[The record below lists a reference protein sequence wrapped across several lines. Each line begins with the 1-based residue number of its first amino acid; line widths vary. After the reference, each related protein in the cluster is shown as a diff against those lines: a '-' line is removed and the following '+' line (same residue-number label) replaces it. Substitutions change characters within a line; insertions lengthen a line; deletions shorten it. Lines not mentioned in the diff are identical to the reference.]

1 MRIIISRL
9 VQQVATQPTAD
20 TVDVSLSTSVILI
33 TLHNG
38 ESFQTCAELLPT
50 AGVNQVFGLL
60 DLVRAYNGKTD
71 VAKLNIDLRVDI
83 DELLPI
89 IDTAEYLGL
98 VSVQQGDISLTDLG
112 MKALTARMIERKKI
126 IRDQLRPLEPFSDIA
141 NLLKEKE
148 ELSRIDLGRF
158 VDRKFEHG
166 SDLGRSVRLIISW
179 GVFSGVFDYDGESG
193 KLIPKTAVGPS

>member
-1 MRIIISRL
+1 M
-9 VQQVATQPTAD
+9 
-20 TVDVSLSTSVILI
+20 
-33 TLHNG
+33 
-38 ESFQTCAELLPT
+38 LPT

-98 VSVQQGDISLTDLG
+98 VSVQQGDIAITDLG
-112 MKALTARMIERKKI
+112 KKALMARMAERKKI
-126 IRDQLRPLEPFSDIA
+126 IRDQLESLEPFADITG
-141 NLLKEKE
+141 LLQEKK

-179 GVFSGVFDYDGESG
+179 GVFTGLFDYDGESG
-193 KLIPKTAVGPS
+193 KLVMKAKTS

>member
-1 MRIIISRL
+1 MIPS
-9 VQQVATQPTAD
+9 
-20 TVDVSLSTSVILI
+20 
-33 TLHNG
+33 
-38 ESFQTCAELLPT
+38 

-98 VSVQQGDISLTDLG
+98 VNVQQGDIALTDLG
-112 MKALTARMIERKKI
+112 RKALTARMNERKKI
-126 IRDQLRPLEPFSDIA
+126 VRDQLHSLEPFADIA
-141 NLLKEKE
+141 RLLREKK

-179 GVFSGVFDYDGESG
+179 GVFTGIFDYNGESG
-193 KLIPKTAVGPS
+193 KLIPKNDSHTS